1 MDGGPSLE
9 SPARECAAVVG
20 LAFGIDRPVDV
31 EHSLEE
37 LRGLAAAAGVTVV
50 LQVLQERRQPDPALS
65 LGPSSS
71 ECGGGTPTPCSC
83 RRGPGRG
90 RAP

>member
-9 SPARECAAVVG
+9 STARERAAVVG
-20 LAFGIDRPVDV
+20 LAFGVDRPVDV

-50 LQVLQERRQPDPALS
+50 VQVLQERRRPDLIGKVGLRMGA
-65 LGPSSS
+65 
-71 ECGGGTPTPCSC
+71 E
-83 RRGPGRG
+83 
-90 RAP
+90 